1 MARETGGRL
10 PPTRDPLPA
19 RIPQAGI
26 VAVYE
31 RLAAVYDLWAWLTE
45 SRARHRCLELAAVR
59 DGEAVLEVAVGT
71 GLTFAELARR
81 NPQGRNVGV
90 DLTPAMLARARRRLQ
105 RQGLGGGLSVA
116 DAHRLGFPDA
126 SFDLL
131 VNNYLF
137 DLLPQSDFQPV
148 LQEFRRVIRG
158 GGRLVLVNMA
168 QAERWHQRLYE
179 YLYRLSPSLMG
190 GCRGVSLA
198 SDVEAAG
205 FMDVRREYLAQ
216 AAFPS
221 EVISARVPPA

>member
-1 MARETGGRL
+1 
-10 PPTRDPLPA
+10 
-19 RIPQAGI
+19 
-26 VAVYE
+26 
-31 RLAAVYDLWAWLTE
+31 
-45 SRARHRCLELAAVR
+45 
-59 DGEAVLEVAVGT
+59 
-71 GLTFAELARR
+71 
-81 NPQGRNVGV
+81 
-90 DLTPAMLARARRRLQ
+90 MLARARRRLE
-105 RQGLGGGLSVA
+105 RQGLGGELSVA

-148 LQEFRRVIRG
+148 LHEFRRVLRG
-158 GGRLVLVNMA
+158 GGRLLLVNMA

-205 FMDVRREYLAQ
+205 FKDVRREYLAQ